1 MYNEAILDIVRSAI
15 MLTLKISGP
24 VLIAGLII
32 GLIISIFQSITSIQD
47 QALNF
52 VPKIIVMLLVASAML
67 PWLVARIVAFTQE
80 LFLLHI
86 N

>member
-1 MYNEAILDIVRSAI
+1 